1 MRFEVVA
8 SNSENE
14 PCCSNNFS
22 KDFLSLPARSTDG
35 TRETTTS
42 MYVFSR
48 SPAITINPQPGI
60 SKVDIVDMKSN
71 LNVGAR
77 DVIPKQRVFINQ
89 NEALPPL
96 APNVSAQS
104 LPVGPV
110 PLSDVGTTMV
120 QSESIALETIK
131 GLRTTI
137 CEGITPPK
145 RKLPAFND
153 SIGKGLLKA
162 DKES

>member
-1 MRFEVVA
+1 
-8 SNSENE
+8 
-14 PCCSNNFS
+14 
-22 KDFLSLPARSTDG
+22 
-35 TRETTTS
+35 
-42 MYVFSR
+42 
-48 SPAITINPQPGI
+48 
-60 SKVDIVDMKSN
+60 MKSN

-96 APNVSAQS
+96 ALNVSAQS